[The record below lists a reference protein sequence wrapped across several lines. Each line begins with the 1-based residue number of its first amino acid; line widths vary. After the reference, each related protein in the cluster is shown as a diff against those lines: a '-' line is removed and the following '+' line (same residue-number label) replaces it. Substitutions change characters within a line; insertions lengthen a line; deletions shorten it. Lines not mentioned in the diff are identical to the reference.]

1 MSTLTD
7 RYVFAALRSIPEGQ
21 RGDIER
27 ELRGSI
33 TDDVEARVEGGQAP
47 ADAETA
53 VLTELGD
60 PARLAAQ
67 YSGRPLYLIGP
78 DLFLDWWRLLKTLAI
93 IITPFSFVGSV
104 VVRMALEPGDPA
116 VAFGAAIGTAINV
129 LVHLGFW
136 VTLIFAI
143 IQFNGTRR
151 KDLGLQPWSPA
162 MLPQV
167 PRKSQVSLGDT
178 ITTVVFI
185 AFFIGLLLWQ
195 RIGSLLYLNGEPV
208 LVLQEGLWS
217 FWLPYVIVLL
227 VIEAGFTVVLYLTGR
242 WTYAF
247 AAVNTILALAFM
259 VPVLWLL
266 ATDQV
271 FDWTF
276 LTNMDWEPDASTW
289 IAGITAAAV
298 LLISVWDIG
307 DGFRKA
313 AKVSRQTPAAS
324 MPAVPSN

>member
-7 RYVFAALRSIPEGQ
+7 RYVFAALRSLPEGA
-21 RGDIER
+21 RADIER

-33 TDDVEARVEGGQAP
+33 ADDVEARVEAGQP
-47 ADAETA
+47 ASEAESA

-93 IITPFSFVGSV
+93 IITPLSFVGSV
-104 VVRMALEPGDPA
+104 VVRMALEPAEPA
-116 VAFGAAIGTAINV
+116 GAFGAAIGTAINV

-136 VTLIFAI
+136 VTLVFAI

-178 ITTVVFI
+178 IATVVLA

-195 RIGSLLYLNGEPV
+195 RIGSLMYLNGEPV

-227 VIEAGFTVVLYLTGR
+227 VIEAGFAVVLYLAGR

-247 AAVNTILALAFM
+247 AAVNTVLALAFV

-271 FDWTF
+271 FDWAF
-276 LTNMDWEPDASTW
+276 LTNVDWGADASTW
-289 IAGITAAAV
+289 IAGITAAVV
-298 LLISVWDIG
+298 LLIGLWDIA
-307 DGFRKA
+307 DGFLKA
-313 AKVSRQTPAAS
+313 RRAGKPVPAAA
-324 MPAVPSN
+324 AVR

>member
-7 RYVFAALRSIPEGQ
+7 RYIFAALRPIPEAQ

-27 ELRGSI
+27 ELRASI
-33 TDDVEARVEGGQAP
+33 SDGVEARTEAGQSH
-47 ADAETA
+47 ADAENA

-67 YSGRPLYLIGP
+67 YTGRELYLIGP
-78 DLFLDWWRLLKTLAI
+78 DLFLDWWRLLKTLTLI
-93 IITPFSFVGSV
+93 VTPITFVGLV
-104 VVRMALEPGDPA
+104 AVRMAVDPVNPGDA
-116 VAFGAAIGTAINV
+116 IGSAIGTSISV

-136 VTLIFAI
+136 VTLVFAI

-167 PRKSQVSLGDT
+167 PRKSQVTLGDT
-178 ITTVVFI
+178 IASVVLV
-185 AFFIGLLLWQ
+185 AFFIALLLWQ
-195 RIGSLLYLNGEPV
+195 RTGSLLVLNGEPV
-208 LVLQEGLWS
+208 LVLQESLWS

-227 VIEAGFTVVLYLTGR
+227 VIEAGFAVVLYLAGR

-247 AAVNTILALAFM
+247 AAVNAVLALAFM

-266 ATDQV
+266 ATEQV
-271 FDWTF
+271 FDWAF
-276 LTNMDWEPDASTW
+276 LSNVDWGADASTW
-289 IAGITAAAV
+289 IPGITAAAV
-298 LLISVWDIG
+298 LILGLWDIG
-307 DGFRKA
+307 DGFLKA
-313 AKVSRQTPAAS
+313 WKSGRPLPAAA
-324 MPAVPSN
+324 AVR

>member
-1 MSTLTD
+1 MSL
-7 RYVFAALRSIPEGQ
+7 RPCAPSRRASAATSSGNCAVPSPTTSR
-21 RGDIER
+21 RGWKA
-27 ELRGSI
+27 GS
-33 TDDVEARVEGGQAP
+33 QP
-47 ADAETA
+47 AEAETA

-93 IITPFSFVGSV
+93 IITPLSFVGSV
-104 VVRMALEPGDPA
+104 VVRMALEPGEPA
-116 VAFGAAIGTAINV
+116 GAFGAAIGTAISV

-136 VTLIFAI
+136 VTLVFAI

-178 ITTVVFI
+178 IATVVLV
-185 AFFIGLLLWQ
+185 AFFIGVLLWQ

-208 LVLQEGLWS
+208 VVLQEDLWS

-227 VIEAGFTVVLYLTGR
+227 VIEAGFAVVLYLAGR

-247 AAVNTILALAFM
+247 AVVNTVLALAFM

-266 ATDQV
+266 STDQV
-271 FDWTF
+271 FDWSF
-276 LTNMDWEPDASTW
+276 PGERRLGCGRIHLDRGNHRRSGPVHRPV
-289 IAGITAAAV
+289 GHRGRFPQGLQGRNVRCRLPAAV
-298 LLISVWDIG
+298 
-307 DGFRKA
+307 R
-313 AKVSRQTPAAS
+313 
-324 MPAVPSN
+324 

>member
-7 RYVFAALRSIPEGQ
+7 RYVFAALKSIPEAQ
-21 RGDIER
+21 RSDIER

-33 TDDVEARVEGGQAP
+33 ADDVEARVEAGQP
-47 ADAETA
+47 AAEAENA
-53 VLTELGD
+53 VLAELGD

-78 DLFLDWWRLLKTLAI
+78 DLFLDWWRLLKTLAVI
-93 IITPFSFVGSV
+93 LTPLALVGSV
-104 VVRMALEPGDPA
+104 VVQMALDPGNPA
-116 VAFGAAIGTAINV
+116 GAFGTAVGTAISV

-136 VTLIFAI
+136 VTLVFAI

-178 ITTVVFI
+178 IASVVLA
-185 AFFIGLLLWQ
+185 AFFIGVLLWQ
-195 RIGSLLYLNGEPV
+195 RVGSVMYLDGEPV
-208 LVLQEGLWS
+208 VLLQESLWS

-227 VIEAGFTVVLYLTGR
+227 VIEAGFAVVLYLAGR

-247 AAVNTILALAFM
+247 AAVNAVLALAFT

-266 ATDQV
+266 STDQV

-276 LTNMDWEPDASTW
+276 LANVDWGADVSGW
-289 IAGITAAAV
+289 ISGITAAAV
-298 LLISVWDIG
+298 LFIGLWDIG
-307 DGFRKA
+307 DGFIKA
-313 AKVSRQTPAAS
+313 WKSGRLAPA
-324 MPAVPSN
+324 PAGVR

>member
-7 RYVFAALRSIPEGQ
+7 RYVFAALRSLPEGA
-21 RGDIER
+21 RADIER

-33 TDDVEARVEGGQAP
+33 ADDVDARVEAGQPP
-47 ADAETA
+47 AEAENA

-78 DLFLDWWRLLKTLAI
+78 DLFLDWWRLLKTLAVI
-93 IITPFSFVGSV
+93 LTPLAFLGSAV
-104 VVRMALEPGDPA
+104 VQMALEPGDPA
-116 VAFGAAIGTAINV
+116 GAFGAAIGTAISV

-136 VTLIFAI
+136 VTLVFAV

-167 PRKSQVSLGDT
+167 PRKSQVSLGDA
-178 ITTVVFI
+178 IASVALA
-185 AFFIGLLLWQ
+185 AFFIGVLLWL
-195 RIGSLLYLNGEPV
+195 RVGSVMYLDGEPV
-208 LVLQEGLWS
+208 VVLQESLWS

-227 VIEAGFTVVLYLTGR
+227 VIEAGFAVVLYLAGR

-247 AAVNTILALAFM
+247 AGVNAVLALAFM

-266 ATDQV
+266 STGQV
-271 FDWTF
+271 FDWAF
-276 LTNMDWEPDASTW
+276 LANVDWGADASTW
-289 IAGITAAAV
+289 ISGITAAAV
-298 LLISVWDIG
+298 LFIGLWDIG
-307 DGFRKA
+307 DGFLKARKSGRSGH
-313 AKVSRQTPAAS
+313 VPAA
-324 MPAVPSN
+324 VR

>member
-33 TDDVEARVEGGQAP
+33 TDDVEARIESGQP
-47 ADAETA
+47 PMEAETA
-53 VLTELGD
+53 VLAELGD

-93 IITPFSFVGSV
+93 IVTPIAFVGTV
-104 VVRMALEPGDPA
+104 VVRMAVDPGEPAG
-116 VAFGAAIGTAINV
+116 AFGAAIGTAISV
-129 LVHLGFW
+129 LVNIGFW
-136 VTLIFAI
+136 VTLVFAI

-178 ITTVVFI
+178 IATVVLL

-195 RIGSLLYLNGEPV
+195 RTGSMLFLNGEPV
-208 LVLQEGLWS
+208 LVLQDGLWS

-227 VIEAGFTVVLYLTGR
+227 AVEAAFAVVLYLNR
-242 WTYAF
+242 HWTYAF
-247 AAVNTILALAFM
+247 AAANTVLALAFM

-266 ATDQV
+266 ANDRV
-271 FDWTF
+271 FDWAF
-276 LTNMDWEPDASTW
+276 LANVDWGPDASTW
-289 IAGITAAAV
+289 IAGITAATV
-298 LLISVWDIG
+298 LLIGVWDIG
-307 DGFRKA
+307 DGFIKA
-313 AKVSRQTPAAS
+313 WKAGRPAA
-324 MPAVPSN
+324 VPVDAR

>member
-7 RYVFAALRSIPEGQ
+7 RYVFAALRSLPEGA
-21 RGDIER
+21 RADIER

-33 TDDVEARVEGGQAP
+33 ADDVEARVEAGQP
-47 ADAETA
+47 AAEAENA

-67 YSGRPLYLIGP
+67 YSGRPLYLVGP
-78 DLFLDWWRLLKTLAI
+78 DLFLDWRRLLKTLAVI
-93 IITPFSFVGSV
+93 VTPISFVGSLV
-104 VVRMALEPGDPA
+104 ARLAVNPGNPWG
-116 VAFGAAIGTAINV
+116 AFGSAIGTAINV

-136 VTLIFAI
+136 VTLVFAI

-151 KDLGLQPWSPA
+151 KDLGLQQWTPA

-178 ITTVVFI
+178 IASVALA
-185 AFFIGLLLWQ
+185 AFFIGVLLWQ
-195 RIGSLLYLNGEPV
+195 RVGSVMYFKGEPV
-208 LVLQEGLWS
+208 MVLQEDLWS

-227 VIEAGFTVVLYLTGR
+227 FIEAGFAVVLYLAGR
-242 WTYAF
+242 WTYAL
-247 AAVNTILALAFM
+247 AAVNAVLALAFM

-271 FDWTF
+271 FDWAF
-276 LTNMDWEPDASTW
+276 LANVDRGAAASTW
-289 IAGITAAAV
+289 IAGITAALV
-298 LLISVWDIG
+298 LFIGLWDIG
-307 DGFRKA
+307 DGFLKA
-313 AKVSRQTPAAS
+313 WKSGRPA
-324 MPAVPSN
+324 PVPTAVR

>member
-7 RYVFAALRSIPEGQ
+7 RYVFAALRSLPEGA
-21 RGDIER
+21 RADIER

-33 TDDVEARVEGGQAP
+33 ADDVEARVEAGQPAP
-47 ADAETA
+47 EAESA

-93 IITPFSFVGSV
+93 ILTPLSFVGSV

-116 VAFGAAIGTAINV
+116 GAFGAAIGTSINV

-136 VTLIFAI
+136 VTLAFAV

-178 ITTVVFI
+178 IAAVVLA

-195 RIGSLLYLNGEPV
+195 RIGSLMYLNGEPV
-208 LVLQEGLWS
+208 VVLQEDLWS

-227 VIEAGFTVVLYLTGR
+227 VIEAGFAVVLYLAGR

-247 AAVNTILALAFM
+247 AAVNTVLALAFV

-266 ATDQV
+266 AMDRV
-271 FDWTF
+271 FDWAF
-276 LTNMDWEPDASTW
+276 LANVDWGADASTW
-289 IAGITAAAV
+289 IAGITAAVV
-298 LLISVWDIG
+298 LFIGLWDIA
-307 DGFRKA
+307 DGFLKA
-313 AKVSRQTPAAS
+313 WKSGRPVPAA
-324 MPAVPSN
+324 AAAR

>member
-47 ADAETA
+47 ADAEAA

-93 IITPFSFVGSV
+93 ILTPLSFVGSV
-104 VVRMALEPGDPA
+104 VVRMALDPGEPAG
-116 VAFGAAIGTAINV
+116 AFGAAIGTAVNV
-129 LVHLGFW
+129 LVHIGFW
-136 VTLIFAI
+136 VTLTFAI

-178 ITTVVFI
+178 IATVVLV

-208 LVLQEGLWS
+208 LVLQESLWN

-227 VIEAGFTVVLYLTGR
+227 VIEAGFAVVLYLAGR
-242 WTYAF
+242 WTSAF
-247 AAVNTILALAFM
+247 AVVNAVLALAFM

-266 ATDQV
+266 ATDRV

-276 LTNMDWEPDASTW
+276 LSSVDWGADASTW
-289 IAGITAAAV
+289 IAGITAALV
-298 LLISVWDIG
+298 LFISLWDIG
-307 DGFRKA
+307 DGFLKA
-313 AKVSRQTPAAS
+313 WKSNRPAPV
-324 MPAVPSN
+324 PADVR

>member
-33 TDDVEARVEGGQAP
+33 TDDVEARVESGQSP
-47 ADAETA
+47 VEAETA

-67 YSGRPLYLIGP
+67 YTGRELYLIGP

-93 IITPFSFVGSV
+93 IITPIAFVGTV
-104 VVRMALEPGDPA
+104 FVRMAVAPGEPAG
-116 VAFGAAIGTAINV
+116 AFGSAIGTAISV
-129 LVHLGFW
+129 LVHVGFW
-136 VTLIFAI
+136 VTLAFAI

-178 ITTVVFI
+178 IAAVVLL

-195 RIGSLLYLNGEPV
+195 RVGSLLYLGGEPV
-208 LVLQEGLWS
+208 VVLQEDLWS

-227 VIEAGFTVVLYLTGR
+227 VIEAGFAVVLYLAGR

-247 AAVNTILALAFM
+247 AAVNTVLALAFM
-259 VPVLWLL
+259 LPVLWLL

-271 FDWTF
+271 FDWAF
-276 LTNMDWEPDASTW
+276 LANVDWGTDASTW
-289 IAGITAAAV
+289 IAGITAAVV
-298 LLISVWDIG
+298 LLIGLWDIG
-307 DGFRKA
+307 DGFVKA
-313 AKVSRQTPAAS
+313 WKSGRPVPAA
-324 MPAVPSN
+324 AALR

>member
-7 RYVFAALRSIPEGQ
+7 RYVFAALKSIPEAQ
-21 RGDIER
+21 RSDIER

-33 TDDVEARVEGGQAP
+33 ADDVEARVEAGQP
-47 ADAETA
+47 AAEAENA
-53 VLTELGD
+53 VLAELGD

-78 DLFLDWWRLLKTLAI
+78 DLFLDWWRLLKTLAVI
-93 IITPFSFVGSV
+93 LTPLALVGSV
-104 VVRMALEPGDPA
+104 VVQMALDPGNPA
-116 VAFGAAIGTAINV
+116 GAFGTAVGTAISV

-136 VTLIFAI
+136 VTLVFAI

-178 ITTVVFI
+178 IASVVLA
-185 AFFIGLLLWQ
+185 AFFIGVLLWQ
-195 RIGSLLYLNGEPV
+195 RVGSVMYLDGEPV
-208 LVLQEGLWS
+208 VLLQESLWS

-227 VIEAGFTVVLYLTGR
+227 VIEAGFAVVLYLAGR

-247 AAVNTILALAFM
+247 AAVNAVLALAFT

-266 ATDQV
+266 STDQV
-271 FDWTF
+271 FDWAF
-276 LTNMDWEPDASTW
+276 LANVDWGADASGW
-289 IAGITAAAV
+289 ISGITAAAV
-298 LLISVWDIG
+298 LFIGLWDIG
-307 DGFRKA
+307 DGFIKA
-313 AKVSRQTPAAS
+313 WKSGRPAPV
-324 MPAVPSN
+324 PAGVR

>member
-33 TDDVEARVEGGQAP
+33 TDDVEARIESGQPPVE
-47 ADAETA
+47 AETA
-53 VLTELGD
+53 VLAELGD

-93 IITPFSFVGSV
+93 IVTPIAFVGTV
-104 VVRMALEPGDPA
+104 VVRMAVDPGEPAG
-116 VAFGAAIGTAINV
+116 AFGAAIGTAISV
-129 LVHLGFW
+129 LVNIGFW
-136 VTLIFAI
+136 VTLVFAI
-143 IQFNGTRR
+143 IQFKGTRR

-178 ITTVVFI
+178 IATVVLI

-195 RIGSLLYLNGEPV
+195 RTGSLLFLNGEAV
-208 LVLQEGLWS
+208 LVLQDGLWS

-227 VIEAGFTVVLYLTGR
+227 ALEAAFAVVLYLNR
-242 WTYAF
+242 HWTYAF
-247 AAVNTILALAFM
+247 AAANTVLALAFM

-266 ATDQV
+266 ANDRV
-271 FDWTF
+271 FDWAF
-276 LTNMDWEPDASTW
+276 LANVDWGPDASTW
-289 IAGITAAAV
+289 IAGITAATV
-298 LLISVWDIG
+298 LVIGVWDIG
-307 DGFRKA
+307 DGFIKA
-313 AKVSRQTPAAS
+313 WKAGRQV
-324 MPAVPSN
+324 AVPADAR

>member
-33 TDDVEARVEGGQAP
+33 TDDVEARVEGGQSP
-47 ADAETA
+47 AEAETA

-67 YSGRPLYLIGP
+67 YTGRELYLIGP

-93 IITPFSFVGSV
+93 IITPLSFVGSI
-104 VVRMALEPGDPA
+104 VVRMALEPGEPA
-116 VAFGAAIGTAINV
+116 GAFGAAIGTAISV

-136 VTLIFAI
+136 VTLVFAI

-162 MLPQV
+162 TLPQV
-167 PRKSQVSLGDT
+167 PRKSQVTLGDT
-178 ITTVVFI
+178 IASVVLV
-185 AFFIGLLLWQ
+185 AFFIGVLLWQ

-208 LVLQEGLWS
+208 VVLQEDLWS

-227 VIEAGFTVVLYLTGR
+227 VLEAGFAVVLYLAGR

-247 AAVNTILALAFM
+247 AAVNTVLALAFM

-266 ATDQV
+266 STDQV
-271 FDWTF
+271 FDWSF
-276 LTNMDWEPDASTW
+276 LANVDWGADASTW
-289 IAGITAAAV
+289 IAGITAATV
-298 LLISVWDIG
+298 LVIGVWDIG
-307 DGFRKA
+307 DGFIKA
-313 AKVSRQTPAAS
+313 WKAGRPAAV
-324 MPAVPSN
+324 PADVR